1 MRRCYEV
8 IMSLGE
14 QPVSVVRCNSI
25 TQAAHICCD
34 SDLGILKLEVVTPKH
49 KIING
54 IDLKELW
61 NA

>member
-1 MRRCYEV
+1 MRKFYEV

-14 QPVSVVRCNSI
+14 QPVSVVRCKSI

-34 SDLGILKLEVVTPKH
+34 SDLEILNIRVVTPKN
-49 KIING
+49 KVISG
-54 IDLKELW
+54 IKLKELW

>member
-1 MRRCYEV
+1 MRKFYEV
-8 IMSLGE
+8 IMSIGE
-14 QPVSVVRCNSI
+14 QPVSVVRCKSI
-25 TQAAHICCD
+25 NQAALICCD
-34 SDLGILKLEVVTPKH
+34 SDLGILNIEVVTPKH